1 MRRPGGLIPAHAG
14 KTLPRNMAGRAH
26 GAHPRSRGEN
36 RKGSDCRPRRRG
48 SSPLTRGKPRKA
60 RRQFRDPG
68 LIPAHA
74 GKTLGQDSTGRS
86 GWAHPRSRGENCHA
100 GGMQAAR
107 GGSSPLTRGKHR
119 DRRADTRRQGLIPAH
134 AGKTVIPVATQ
145 IGQAAHPRSR
155 GENQQAAIE
164 EQKGKGSSPL
174 TRGKHPYKQE
184 GKSPHGLIPAH
195 AGKTRYWCR

>member
-1 MRRPGGLIPAHAG
+1 MRRPG
-14 KTLPRNMAGRAH
+14 
-26 GAHPRSRGEN
+26 
-36 RKGSDCRPRRRG
+36 
-48 SSPLTRGKPRKA
+48 
-60 RRQFRDPG
+60 G

-86 GWAHPRSRGENCHA
+86 GWAHPRSRGENVTPST
-100 GGMQAAR
+100 GVVR
-107 GGSSPLTRGKHR
+107 VEGSSPLTRGKHR

-174 TRGKHPYKQE
+174 TRGKL
-184 GKSPHGLIPAH
+184 GIGVGDVGDGGLIPAH
-195 AGKTRYWCR
+195 AGKTEVQEVGGTMPGLIPAHAGKTARFRPGRAGRSAHPRSRGENAMPRSDTSPIAGSSPLTRGKRHQGDQ